1 MTKEK
6 MIKIIDD
13 LIKDEMEA
21 IEKYNSAI
29 EKMNDSSRIVSE
41 LGVIYQEE
49 TRHIRM
55 LNDLKT
61 CIENHDK
68 VAMEAS
74 RLYGLEREMDDGIR
88 IDTKEEK

>member
-6 MIKIIDD
+6 MIKLIDD
-13 LIKDEMEA
+13 LIKDELEA
-21 IEKYNSAI
+21 IEKYNDAIDKLSDSA
-29 EKMNDSSRIVSE
+29 RIVSE

-55 LNDLKT
+55 LNELKS
-61 CIENHDK
+61 CIENHDRI
-68 VAMEAS
+68 AMEAS

-88 IDTKEEK
+88 IDSEEE

>member
-13 LIKDEMEA
+13 LIKDELEA
-21 IEKYNSAI
+21 IEKYNDAI
-29 EKMNDSSRIVSE
+29 DKLSDSPRIVE
-41 LGVIYQEE
+41 DLGIIYQEE

-55 LNDLKT
+55 LNQMKSA
-61 CIENHDK
+61 IENHDR

-88 IDTKEEK
+88 IDSEEE

>member
-13 LIKDEMEA
+13 LIADELEA
-21 IEKYNSAI
+21 IEKYNAAI
-29 EKMNDSSRIVSE
+29 EKLNDSPRIVEE

-55 LNDLKT
+55 LNQIKSA
-61 CIENHDK
+61 IEGHDRI
-68 VAMEAS
+68 VMEAS
-74 RLYGLEREMDDGIR
+74 RLYGFEMDDGIR
-88 IDTKEEK
+88 IDAEEE